1 MPFDGIETIE
11 THPIAK
17 LGAVE
22 RLLATEQQWCKGRLR
37 DAHGRHCLVGAIE
50 AVDGRQLLQKVILQA
65 AREVSGKRYWR
76 IEFFNDDPRTT
87 HADVLAVLR
96 HARED
101 IIAGMV
107 CESQAWRHKWLRT
120 LRSLWTP
127 TAGDKAASRTEPADF
142 PSPVGELPSPCFG
155 FAGQAFA
162 ERDRKASRAVVME
175 LQS

>member
-11 THPIAK
+11 TQPLAK

-22 RLLATEQQWCKGRLR
+22 RLLAMEQQWCKGRLR

-96 HARED
+96 HARRD
-101 IIAGMV
+101 MIAGMV
-107 CESQAWRHKWLRT
+107 CESQPWHRKLSRT
-120 LRSLWTP
+120 LRSLWVP
-127 TAGDKAASRTEPADF
+127 TADGKAIPPAQ
-142 PSPVGELPSPCFG
+142 PSDLPSPMGGELSTRYSG
-155 FAGQAFA
+155 FEDQAFA
-162 ERDRKASRAVVME
+162 GWDRNASRRVME
-175 LQS
+175 LQD